1 MQEVHDVVIA
11 AAFFSQHGAPIGSTN
26 ETAVV
31 DKVARYPKRA
41 VARGGD
47 RQSGRVL
54 LTGRIASRKTFF
66 AVGSATSAASR
77 LHEAAAMSVRVPAF
91 RGSKGGTQTRWRPLS
106 TPHRRRPSP
115 PSARP
120 PRG

>member
-11 AAFFSQHGAPIGSTN
+11 AAFFSQHGASVGPTN

-31 DKVARYPKRA
+31 DKAARYPKRA

-47 RQSGRVL
+47 REFDRVL
-54 LTGRIASRKTFF
+54 LTGRVASRKTFLAF
-66 AVGSATSAASR
+66 GGATSAASR

-91 RGSKGGTQTRWRPLS
+91 RGSKGGTQTRWRPFS
-106 TPHRRRPSP
+106 TPR
-115 PSARP
+115 
-120 PRG
+120 